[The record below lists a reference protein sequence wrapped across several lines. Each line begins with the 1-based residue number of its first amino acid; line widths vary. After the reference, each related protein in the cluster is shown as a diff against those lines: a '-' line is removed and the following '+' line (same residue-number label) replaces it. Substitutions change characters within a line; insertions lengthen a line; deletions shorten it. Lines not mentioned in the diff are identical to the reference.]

1 MTVITSA
8 IGGLLLSLEILKKK
22 LHFFPQMLHYLYYVC
37 LEAVMKHLNLGFV
50 GFGLIGGSI
59 ARALRKDG
67 ADISI
72 YVYSRRHN
80 PELEQGVKEGVI
92 DEIWYKIDERFACCD
107 IVFLC
112 APVLKNIEYLPVM
125 KKWIKP
131 DCLLTDVGSV
141 KGNICQAALKEG
153 LGSQFIGGHPMAGSE
168 KTGYANSTDT
178 LLENAYYLL
187 TPTKENRPE
196 DIALMQEIVG
206 KTRANCVVLD
216 YHHHD
221 QITAAISHVPH
232 ILAVSLVN
240 MVRKNDNDAEDMKSF
255 AAGGFKDITR
265 IASSSPAM
273 WQDICIANGESI
285 DHFLQYYIESL
296 EEFRRLIAQ
305 SDMKQIYREF
315 EEAGNYRNSMS
326 VKKKGSIS
334 SSYELFVN
342 IDDEPGAIAVISSL
356 LFGKK
361 ISIKNIGIIHNREYA
376 DGVLRIEFYSEAA
389 RLSAKDTLEKYGL
402 DLPARD

>member
-8 IGGLLLSLEILKKK
+8 VGGLLLSLEILKKK
-22 LHFFPQMLHYLYYVC
+22 LHFSPQMLHYLYYVC

-67 ADISI
+67 ADISV

-112 APVLKNIEYLPVM
+112 APVLKNIEYLPIM

-187 TPTKENRPE
+187 TPTK
-196 DIALMQEIVG
+196 
-206 KTRANCVVLD
+206 
-216 YHHHD
+216 
-221 QITAAISHVPH
+221 
-232 ILAVSLVN
+232 
-240 MVRKNDNDAEDMKSF
+240 
-255 AAGGFKDITR
+255 
-265 IASSSPAM
+265 
-273 WQDICIANGESI
+273 
-285 DHFLQYYIESL
+285 
-296 EEFRRLIAQ
+296 
-305 SDMKQIYREF
+305 
-315 EEAGNYRNSMS
+315 
-326 VKKKGSIS
+326 
-334 SSYELFVN
+334 
-342 IDDEPGAIAVISSL
+342 
-356 LFGKK
+356 
-361 ISIKNIGIIHNREYA
+361 
-376 DGVLRIEFYSEAA
+376 
-389 RLSAKDTLEKYGL
+389 
-402 DLPARD
+402 

>member
-1 MTVITSA
+1 
-8 IGGLLLSLEILKKK
+8 
-22 LHFFPQMLHYLYYVC
+22 
-37 LEAVMKHLNLGFV
+37 MKHLNLGFV

-67 ADISI
+67 ADISV

-112 APVLKNIEYLPVM
+112 APVLKNIEYLPIM

-240 MVRKNDNDAEDMKSF
+240 MVRKNDNEAEDMKSF
-255 AAGGFKDITR
+255 AAGGF
-265 IASSSPAM
+265 
-273 WQDICIANGESI
+273 
-285 DHFLQYYIESL
+285 
-296 EEFRRLIAQ
+296 
-305 SDMKQIYREF
+305 
-315 EEAGNYRNSMS
+315 
-326 VKKKGSIS
+326 
-334 SSYELFVN
+334 
-342 IDDEPGAIAVISSL
+342 
-356 LFGKK
+356 
-361 ISIKNIGIIHNREYA
+361 
-376 DGVLRIEFYSEAA
+376 
-389 RLSAKDTLEKYGL
+389 
-402 DLPARD
+402 

>member
-1 MTVITSA
+1 M
-8 IGGLLLSLEILKKK
+8 
-22 LHFFPQMLHYLYYVC
+22 F
-37 LEAVMKHLNLGFV
+37 
-50 GFGLIGGSI
+50 GGSYETFKFGI
-59 ARALRKDG
+59 CWIWTDRWLLAGLCAKV
-67 ADISI
+67 AQDISV

-112 APVLKNIEYLPVM
+112 APVLKNIEYLPIM

-240 MVRKNDNDAEDMKSF
+240 MVRKNDNEAEDMKSF
-255 AAGGFKDITR
+255 AAGGLKT
-265 IASSSPAM
+265 SPALLHPPLPCGR
-273 WQDICIANGESI
+273 ISVLPTEKALTTFCSI
-285 DHFLQYYIESL
+285 
-296 EEFRRLIAQ
+296 
-305 SDMKQIYREF
+305 
-315 EEAGNYRNSMS
+315 
-326 VKKKGSIS
+326 
-334 SSYELFVN
+334 
-342 IDDEPGAIAVISSL
+342 
-356 LFGKK
+356 
-361 ISIKNIGIIHNREYA
+361 
-376 DGVLRIEFYSEAA
+376 
-389 RLSAKDTLEKYGL
+389 T
-402 DLPARD
+402 

>member
-1 MTVITSA
+1 
-8 IGGLLLSLEILKKK
+8 
-22 LHFFPQMLHYLYYVC
+22 
-37 LEAVMKHLNLGFV
+37 MKHLNLGFV

-67 ADISI
+67 ADISV

-112 APVLKNIEYLPVM
+112 APVLKNIEYLPIM

-240 MVRKNDNDAEDMKSF
+240 MVRKNDNEAEDMKSF

-305 SDMKQIYREF
+305 GDMKQIYREF

-402 DLPARD
+402 NLPARD